1 MKTFSTVIG
10 QSTKAIIVEDRKIK
24 RAISHIVP
32 ANSLAHIEFCRLEGG
47 RLRITVDSAA
57 WVSRLRFMERQ
68 IIGVLRQ
75 HQFDSHT
82 ISYHVSP
89 EFKTAANKSVRRPV
103 KARNGAASME
113 AAANAVAEK
122 TLEGGDGGK
131 LRQELLKL
139 ARTLRAE

>member
-1 MKTFSTVIG
+1 MKTFSNLIG
-10 QSTKAIIVEDRKIK
+10 QSTKAVIDEDRKIK
-24 RAISHIVP
+24 RAISQIVP
-32 ANSLAHIEFCRLEGG
+32 ANSLAHIQFCRLEGG

-57 WVSRLRFMERQ
+57 WVSRLRFMEKQ
-68 IIGVLRQ
+68 IIGVMRQ

-89 EFKTAANKSVRRPV
+89 EVKTAVNKSVRRPV
-103 KARNGAASME
+103 KARNGASSME
-113 AAANAVAEK
+113 AAANAVADK
-122 TLEGGDGGK
+122 TLEGGDGDR